1 MKKFRS
7 NSQVFNDNFFIEVKN
22 DEAIFYY
29 EPVVNRFHE
38 KRRLISI
45 GEMEE
50 DDEELQPFYWIPIF
64 NWDEQ
69 VKNHLLRKSWITK
82 EMIDYI
88 EQKINTH

>member
-1 MKKFRS
+1 MKKFMS
-7 NSQVFNDNFFIEVKN
+7 GSPVFNDYFTIEIKN
-22 DEAIFYY
+22 NEAIFYY

-69 VKNHLLRKSWITK
+69 VKNHLLRKSWVTQ

-88 EQKINTH
+88 ETNINK